1 MVGKDHILLGIGK
14 GKKCGEARGRGVPGT
29 FIFLDLRSL

>member
-1 MVGKDHILLGIGK
+1 MVGKDHILLGVGE
-14 GKKCGEARGRGVPGT
+14 GKKCGGGVPGT